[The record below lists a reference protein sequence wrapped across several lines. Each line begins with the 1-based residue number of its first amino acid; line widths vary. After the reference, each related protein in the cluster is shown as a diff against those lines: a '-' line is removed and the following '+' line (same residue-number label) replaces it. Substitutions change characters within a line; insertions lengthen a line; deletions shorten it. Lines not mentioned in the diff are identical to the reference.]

1 MERRPKPNIVFVDR
15 TWEARM
21 TASLWR
27 KRVKWLVRLNGPVS
41 HFPAGTY
48 SMAPPA
54 SSPEYCDRWSTAERN
69 AAVLEVVPSPTPPKS
84 ASDAVCAR
92 QAGARYMLCPVPCA
106 GEGAW
111 WRPDTA
117 ADAARTRRH
126 SERRICSRKQ
136 EAVSVCASEIVCYIH
151 T

>member
-1 MERRPKPNIVFVDR
+1 
-15 TWEARM
+15 M

-27 KRVKWLVRLNGPVS
+27 KRVKWLVRLKGPVS

-106 GEGAW
+106 GVGAW
-111 WRPDTA
+111 WRPDTDTA

-126 SERRICSRKQ
+126 SERRIWSRKQ
-136 EAVSVCASEIVCYIH
+136 TGGRQCVCFRNCLLQPTYMS
-151 T
+151 